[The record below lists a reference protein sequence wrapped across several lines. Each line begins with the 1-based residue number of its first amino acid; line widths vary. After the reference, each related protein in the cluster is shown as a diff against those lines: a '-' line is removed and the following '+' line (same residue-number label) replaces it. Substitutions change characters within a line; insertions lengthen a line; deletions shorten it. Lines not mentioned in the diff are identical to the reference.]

1 MPFVSFFLVPFVACL
16 DASASVELDVPCY
29 RVDRAGGLDVA
40 GPAGRGYTYS
50 TGIAGVLL
58 GGPRIALSGM
68 RHDDELGT
76 GTGWAIAESWQA
88 NAAGLMLLATAL
100 AYIPLVC
107 YFLIRGRWSRHGWL
121 SLSLALCLSVC
132 LLVALGQWLER
143 IMASKPF

>member
-1 MPFVSFFLVPFVACL
+1 MPLCVFLVPFVACL

-76 GTGWAIAESWQA
+76 GTGWAICRILASQCGRA
-88 NAAGLMLLATAL
+88 NAFSNCSGVHSPGLLFPHPRPMESPRMVILEPGFMPVGLFARSAGA
-100 AYIPLVC
+100 
-107 YFLIRGRWSRHGWL
+107 
-121 SLSLALCLSVC
+121 
-132 LLVALGQWLER
+132 VARANNG
-143 IMASKPF
+143 K